1 MSQHKGNVAKKQT
14 NTKTSATT
22 SAKPKA
28 NTSAQTSEK
37 SKISAQ
43 TSEKSTTSVQSGTK
57 PKTAASAKPKVK
69 TSDQTSVKSQVKTA
83 KKVNS
88 ASKKKSE
95 DDFEARMKRRDE
107 ERARRREARAKKVR
121 RQKIAMAVSAVV
133 IVAAA
138 IISVVVFTRPSMKL
152 SRSLSK
158 GDKYVAQE
166 DYENALSAYE
176 GALQI
181 DSTSVTAYRSIAD
194 TYLQQGKAA
203 EAKQILYS
211 GWEETQD
218 EGILHYYCVEL
229 HNEAVEEVN
238 QGNCTLSTVDKFIQV
253 LELESDN
260 TDTME
265 ALRACY
271 EYLFQV
277 TDEEDTCMMFFDTDT
292 SQDTC
297 SYEEYEQLIRRMLT
311 VYEGNPSDGL
321 KNILARYTLIDMPY
335 MWISIPHVDAYMTLL
350 TDINQIIQD
359 SDITETLAC
368 LDRAKEVQE
377 YFSTAFTEFEAGNY
391 AYARDLVA
399 TDSYQQIRDDFIGG
413 NSGYWEGS
421 VYIPVNREQLVLH
434 REDEQVKFYFPDA
447 GDYEN
452 HYGIIKVWGTVQE
465 DDGVQRSAISYEPV
479 EENGADSHTE
489 YTVQYLYSNVKIGG
503 QYVPQMNFRF
513 DTKITTEE
521 GITTNAIGDW
531 GGEHEWEIDY

>member
-14 NTKTSATT
+14 NTKTNAQAGAKPRAKASTQT
-22 SAKPKA
+22 GAKPKA
-28 NTSAQTSEK
+28 GTQT
-37 SKISAQ
+37 
-43 TSEKSTTSVQSGTK
+43 GTK
-57 PKTAASAKPKVK
+57 PKTKA
-69 TSDQTSVKSQVKTA
+69 A
-83 KKVNS
+83 KKVDGAPKNR
-88 ASKKKSE
+88 SE
-95 DDFEARMKRRDE
+95 KDFEIRMKKRDE

-121 RQKIAMAVSAVV
+121 RQIITMAVSAVV
-133 IVAAA
+133 IVAAV
-138 IISVVVFTRPSMKL
+138 IISAVVFTRPSMKL
-152 SRSLSK
+152 SRILSK

-181 DSTSVTAYRSIAD
+181 DSTSVTAYRSMAD
-194 TYLQQGKAA
+194 TYLQQGKTA

-229 HNEAVEEVN
+229 HNEAVAEVN
-238 QGNCTLSTVDKFIQV
+238 QGNCALSTVDKFIQV
-253 LELESDN
+253 LELEPDN

-265 ALRACY
+265 ALKSCY

-277 TDEEDTCMMFFDTDT
+277 TDDEDTCLMFFDADA

-297 SYEEYEQLIRRMLT
+297 SYGEYEQLLRRMFA
-311 VYEGNPSDGL
+311 VYEENPSDGL
-321 KNILARYTLIDMPY
+321 KNILAKYALIDMPY

-350 TDINQIIQD
+350 MDINNKTQD
-359 SDITETLAC
+359 SGITETLAC

-391 AYARDLVA
+391 AYARDLVV
-399 TDSYQQIRDDFIGG
+399 TDSYQQIRDDFIEG

-434 REDEQVKFYFPDA
+434 RDEEQMRFHFLDDA
-447 GDYEN
+447 DYVP
-452 HYGIIKVWGTVQE
+452 HYGIITVWGTVQE

-479 EENGADSHTE
+479 EEDGADSHTE
-489 YTVQYLYSNVKIGG
+489 YTVQYLYSNVKIRGE
-503 QYVPQMNFRF
+503 YVPQMNFRF
-513 DTKITTEE
+513 DTKVTTEE